1 MRTVPMME
9 FPLAEYVMRKEKL
22 QQQMVN
28 AGVDGVLLTQEENLR
43 YFCGARSTAWEDK
56 TTPVCVLVVAQ
67 DGRMAMV
74 TSARAEST
82 CRYTACLEENE
93 FISFGSGKPGVPET
107 LAQAVVEAFS
117 QLGLNTKRV
126 GVESGMVARIAIPY
140 MEYCAIQQSLTG
152 CTFVPFAEYIWQI
165 RSIKSPREVEVF
177 RKVCDISGQ
186 CYQKAFDSVVLDKT
200 TEKDVYHV
208 FAQEAFRLGAD
219 SMPPLIVQ
227 FGKGR
232 YTQANCPPS
241 DKVITSKKHEFLFV
255 DTGPALKGYITD
267 TIRMAVVD
275 SMTPRQAELRK
286 MADEALEFCLDM
298 IHDGVNC
305 RDVSAKMDA
314 MIEAKGFGPWNQ
326 TKGWT
331 GHGLGLDIHEPPTLS
346 CDCDMLIRSGM
357 ILSVEPLMM
366 DKENGIIATEFNIL
380 VTDTGYINLTPWLRD
395 MVIL

>member
-1 MRTVPMME
+1 MHTVPMMD
-9 FPLAEYVMRKEKL
+9 FPLAEYEMRKEKL
-22 QQQMVN
+22 QQKMAE

-43 YFCGARSTAWEDK
+43 YFCGARSTAWESK
-56 TTPVCVLVVAQ
+56 VTPVCLLIMAQ

-74 TSARAEST
+74 TSRRAEAA
-82 CRYTACLEENE
+82 CRYTACLEEDE
-93 FISFGSGKPGVPET
+93 FFPFDPQMDSPAAMVR
-107 LAQAVVEAFS
+107 AVTAAFS
-117 QLGLNTKRV
+117 RLGLSGRRI
-126 GVESGMVARIAIPY
+126 GVESGMVARISIAY
-140 MEYCAIQQSLTG
+140 REYCAIQAALPG
-152 CTFVPFAEYIWQI
+152 CTFIPFAQYIWQL
-165 RSIKSPREVEVF
+165 RSIKSPREVDVF
-177 RKVCDISGQ
+177 RKVCEISGK

-200 TEKDVYHV
+200 TEKDVYHI
-208 FAQEAFRLGAD
+208 FSQEAFRLGAD

-227 FGKGR
+227 FGQGR

-241 DKVITSKKHEFLFV
+241 DKVITSKKHEFLFI

-275 SMTPRQAELRK
+275 SMTPRQADLRK

-298 IHDGVNC
+298 IRDGVNC

-346 CDCDMLIRSGM
+346 CDCDMPIRSGM

-366 DKENGIIATEFNIL
+366 DRENGIIATEFNIL
-380 VTDTGYINLTPWLRD
+380 VTDTGYVNLTPWLRD